1 MYLYN
6 INISISMMGKRWSLI
21 CWVIRLLFQRFRIFH
36 KIQITYSNMFS
47 CQPGEK
53 RTIQRCEPEYPLLI
67 SENVLQLLY
76 ILLLSLYNCDSLF
89 PDVLQVETKLLL
101 GWKKPAHSAFHM
113 KGRFPGH
120 FSKTHYITILVS
132 APIKRTCRGRDSRVL
147 Y

>member
-1 MYLYN
+1 
-6 INISISMMGKRWSLI
+6 
-21 CWVIRLLFQRFRIFH
+21 
-36 KIQITYSNMFS
+36 MFS

-101 GWKKPAHSAFHM
+101 G
-113 KGRFPGH
+113 
-120 FSKTHYITILVS
+120 
-132 APIKRTCRGRDSRVL
+132 
-147 Y
+147 